1 MCSCWPL
8 CSFCCCQSNS
18 PCEFCR
24 SFWWVNV
31 LKGIKY
37 TIFFMIYS
45 TAQLGDISV
54 MFRRCLLSDSILRLF
69 SRILSFEFLFQP
81 SLSQNISVNV
91 YPMFWLI
98 KWKSQW
104 LNCLLIFVGI
114 DILIDFKSPLHWS
127 LFFNDRQQGKSSRPS
142 VFPIWA
148 GQKVQVKKFEIKLKK
163 KNSSNV

>member
-1 MCSCWPL
+1 MLRIIDSLKIIFFVWMCSCWPL

-69 SRILSFEFLFQP
+69 SRILFFEFLFQP

-114 DILIDFKSPLHWS
+114 DILIDFKSSLHWS

-142 VFPIWA
+142 VFPIWV
-148 GQKVQVKKFEIKLKK
+148 GKKSE
-163 KNSSNV
+163 